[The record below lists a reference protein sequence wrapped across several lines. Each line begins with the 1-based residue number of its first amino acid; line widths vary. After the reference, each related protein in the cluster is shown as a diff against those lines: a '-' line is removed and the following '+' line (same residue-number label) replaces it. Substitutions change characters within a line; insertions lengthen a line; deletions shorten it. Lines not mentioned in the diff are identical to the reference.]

1 MGDRRTW
8 GWVALAATV
17 GAGCVGESSA
27 SRPAR
32 PIDELLGS
40 PVLTGKPGL
49 EVYIHRPSPDRE
61 VYTAYARF
69 DGDEAAFRALA
80 ASLRLGPQGTPA
92 SGGNLPASWALPE
105 GVAMPWWDAAAETP
119 AVAAARSHGR
129 AGWIV
134 AKQEHGH
141 VHLIVTDAM

>member
-1 MGDRRTW
+1 MATRAGAAW
-8 GWVALAATV
+8 AVVAMV

-27 SRPAR
+27 SRRQR
-32 PIDELLGS
+32 PIDELLDS
-40 PVLTGKPGL
+40 SVLGGKPGL
-49 EVYIHRPSPDRE
+49 EVYIHRPSPDLE

-80 ASLRLGPQGTPA
+80 AALRLGPQGTPA
-92 SGGNLPASWALPE
+92 SGGNLPASWALPD
-105 GVAMPWWDAAAETP
+105 GVAVPWWDATMETP

-134 AKQEHGH
+134 AKHEHGH